1 MLDMEIP
8 MGAKWVNIA
17 TGKLMERA
25 EGGGW
30 KEISPPEIN
39 FDGCTTQEQ
48 AERSVAWLDAHN
60 EWVKRTT
67 R

>member
-1 MLDMEIP
+1 MLDMDIP

-25 EGGGW
+25 EGGW
-30 KEISPPEIN
+30 KEISLPEIN

-48 AERSVAWLDAHN
+48 AEREA
-60 EWVKRTT
+60 EWFLAKRTT
-67 R
+67 K